1 MLGQGGLIIV
11 TLFGLLISLGL
22 VFAVALAGA
31 RATAEGQ
38 GWYRHLAKPAWTPP
52 GWFIG
57 LIWTV
62 LYIMMAVAAWLVW
75 RQGGLIEQSEP
86 LILYGIQLALNAAWS
101 ITFFGHRRPGLA
113 MAVLFI
119 LWWAILATIKEFL
132 PVHPLAARLLVPYL
146 AWVTI
151 AGLLNLSV
159 WWLNRPVG
167 TGEI

>member
-1 MLGQGGLIIV
+1 MA
-11 TLFGLLISLGL
+11 LFGLLISLGL
-22 VFAVALAGA
+22 VFAAALAGA
-31 RATAEGQ
+31 RATAEGMP
-38 GWYRHLAKPAWTPP
+38 WYRQLAKPAWTPP

-75 RQGGLIEQSEP
+75 RQGGLIEQAEP

-101 ITFFGHRRPGLA
+101 IVFFGQRRPGMA

-132 PVHPLAARLLVPYL
+132 PVDPLAARLLVPYL

-151 AGLLNLSV
+151 AGLLNLSI
-159 WWLNRPVG
+159 WWLNRP
-167 TGEI
+167 